1 MSSIP
6 PDTGPVVPQ
15 GEKPDTV
22 PLAKVAARPLTIR
35 YLGFECTSEGRSY
48 RLRVDAGLDTP
59 RLYTVAI
66 PNEAFATRRARFQ
79 DAPELCFERLQR
91 ELEANAE
98 LPVGARLVITTDDLD
113 RYRDSQTRRS
123 DKKPRAPHTPR

>member
-6 PDTGPVVPQ
+6 PDTAPLVPQ
-15 GEKPDTV
+15 SVKPDTA
-22 PLAKVAARPLTIR
+22 PLAKVRPLTIR
-35 YLGFECTSEGRSY
+35 YLGFECTSEGRTY
-48 RLRVDAGLDTP
+48 RLRVDAGLDEP

-66 PNEAFATRRARFQ
+66 PSEAFDTRRARFQ

-98 LPVGARLVITTDDLD
+98 LPGGATLVITTDDLD
-113 RYRDSQTRRS
+113 RYRSSQSRRS
-123 DKKPRAPHTPR
+123 PAKKSRAPQAAR